1 MADFILFG
9 TAGCH
14 LCEEAE
20 QLLADAGLAFSTRDI
35 IDDEQWLARYG
46 LLIPVL
52 LHTAS
57 GKQLNWPFD
66 RLQLESF
73 AASEPKARPDRR

>member
-9 TAGCH
+9 TANCH

-20 QLLADAGLAFSTRDI
+20 QLLADAGIDFQMADI
-35 IDDEQWLARYG
+35 IDDTEWQAKYG

-52 LHTAS
+52 LHVES
-57 GKQLNWPFD
+57 QRRLEWPFD
-66 RLQLESF
+66 RLQLEDFFVMVDSR
-73 AASEPKARPDRR
+73 A